1 MSYRQVPQYLS
12 AFMYNG
18 YVKFSKCTLSISMLS
33 DGGYLYPAVN
43 FIYQCPSGFA
53 RHNGV
58 CIPIQFIQAKPG
70 QPCHSMTECTGGA
83 VCVGGICRCLPGL
96 FPSQGVCI
104 LPPAYMYG

>member
-1 MSYRQVPQYLS
+1 MSFPYWHNLLQNHLIKEDEGNN
-12 AFMYNG
+12 FLIN
-18 YVKFSKCTLSISMLS
+18 C
-33 DGGYLYPAVN
+33 DNGGYLYPAVN

-53 RHNGV
+53 RHNGA

>member
-1 MSYRQVPQYLS
+1 MKVLICSTVLAVFLFNLSQAQY
-12 AFMYNG
+12 G
-18 YVKFSKCTLSISMLS
+18 R
-33 DGGYLYPAVN
+33 YLYPAVN
-43 FIYQCPSGFA
+43 FIYQCPSGFT
-53 RHNGV
+53 RHNGA

-104 LPPAYMYG
+104 LPPTYMYG